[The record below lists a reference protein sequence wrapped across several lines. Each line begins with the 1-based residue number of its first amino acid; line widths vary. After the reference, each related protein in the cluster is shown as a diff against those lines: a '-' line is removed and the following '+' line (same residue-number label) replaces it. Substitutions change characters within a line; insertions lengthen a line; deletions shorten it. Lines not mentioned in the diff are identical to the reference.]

1 VIGRLLCLAAFVLAA
16 SVVIAESP
24 VGFRVLEKRDASRP
38 LKDAAGGRPIQIAVW
53 YPAAPGKATSDGP
66 RMRFRDYMILGL
78 SERSFAAPSSDA
90 VEQMLGEYR
99 KFLVATGVDA
109 SEAEA
114 LLTTQMAAV
123 RDAPAAEGSLPLIL
137 LAPGNAQ
144 SAEDMAAL
152 AEFLAARGFLV
163 ASVPSPTRI
172 SGPMQSEAD
181 IPSKADEQA
190 SDLGFARQALRAQAR
205 EGRVGAVGH
214 SFGARSA
221 LLLAMRDAD
230 VSAVVSLDGGIG
242 ARTGAGLLEKSRGF
256 SRDRMHAALLHFYE
270 ELDPQMAPDFTL
282 IRSLDRSD
290 RWLVRVS
297 GMHHIH
303 FTTIGALIGASPGL
317 FRATAATA
325 ETATARDLVLQG
337 TESFLTQFVGPRPDR
352 PARWQP
358 PSGETLRVEALPAS
372 R

>member
-1 VIGRLLCLAAFVLAA
+1 VTRLLLCLAATALAA
-16 SVVIAESP
+16 SLAFAESP
-24 VGFRVLEKRDASRP
+24 VGFRVIEKRDASRP
-38 LKDAAGGRPIQIAVW
+38 LKDATAGRPIQIALW
-53 YPAAPGKATSDGP
+53 YPASGKGSSDAA
-66 RMRFRDYMILGL
+66 RMRFRDYMALGL
-78 SERSFAAPSSDA
+78 SAKSFAAPAPEA

-99 KFLVATGVDA
+99 KFLLATGVDA
-109 SEAEA
+109 VEAEA
-114 LLTTQMAAV
+114 LLATPMAAV
-123 RDAPAAEGSLPLIL
+123 RDAPAAEGSFPLVL

-144 SAEDMAAL
+144 SAEDVAAL
-152 AEFLAARGFLV
+152 AELLAARGFLA

-181 IPSKADEQA
+181 IPEKADEQA

-205 EGRVGAVGH
+205 EGRIAVVGH

-221 LLLAMRDAD
+221 LLLAMRDSD
-230 VSAVVSLDGGIG
+230 VAAVVSLDGGIG
-242 ARTGAGLLEKSRGF
+242 AKTGAGLLEKSRGF
-256 SRDRMHAALLHFYE
+256 SRERMRAALLHFYE

-317 FRATAATA
+317 FRATSASS
-325 ETATARDLVLQG
+325 ETGPAQDSVLQA
-337 TESFLTQFVGPRPDR
+337 TESFLSHFVDPRAER

-358 PSGETLRVEALPAS
+358 PSSESLRVEALPS
-372 R
+372 SH